1 MTCSS
6 AGSEG
11 SGHGREE
18 WSWSTVLGAVQRCLR
33 EESAWST
40 ATHCWQHSECL
51 MSSVVS
57 STGGGVGDW
66 LVLLL
71 SLHQV
76 SLTLINDPTPY
87 LDDPT
92 PYLDDPTP
100 YLDDPP
106 PTLMTPFNIL
116 R

>member
-33 EESAWST
+33 QESAWST
-40 ATHCWQHSECL
+40 AAHCRQHSQCL
-51 MSSVVS
+51 VPSVVPS
-57 STGGGVGDW
+57 AGGGVGDW

-71 SLHQV
+71 SLHKV
-76 SLTLINDPTPY
+76 SLSL
-87 LDDPT
+87 L
-92 PYLDDPTP
+92 
-100 YLDDPP
+100 
-106 PTLMTPFNIL
+106 LMTHPL
-116 R
+116 P